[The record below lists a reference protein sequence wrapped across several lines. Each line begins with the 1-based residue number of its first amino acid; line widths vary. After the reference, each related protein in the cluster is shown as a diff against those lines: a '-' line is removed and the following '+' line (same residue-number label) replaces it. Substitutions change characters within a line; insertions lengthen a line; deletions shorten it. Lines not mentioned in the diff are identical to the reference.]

1 MIYLNQIQNNLFH
14 SINQFSR
21 HFSKILNEALTPLGL
36 YTAQWTIIYLLK
48 TNGPATQ
55 KELSHYLGVEAPTMT
70 RTLARMEKS
79 GWITKKTGTDKRE
92 KQITLTEVANG
103 MYDTWLQTVRTCE
116 SQALKNISDQETTE
130 MLSILKKMSVNL

>member
-1 MIYLNQIQNNLFH
+1 MNQIQNNLFH

>member
-1 MIYLNQIQNNLFH
+1 MIFLHQIQNNLFH

-21 HFSKILNEALTPLGL
+21 HFSKVLNEALTPLGL

-70 RTLARMEKS
+70 RSLARMEKS
-79 GWITKKTGTDKRE
+79 GWITKKTGIDKRE
-92 KQITLTEVANG
+92 KQIILTEAAND
-103 MYDTWLQTVRTCE
+103 MYDTWLQTVRSCE
-116 SQALKNISDQETTE
+116 EQVLKNISDQETTE

>member
-1 MIYLNQIQNNLFH
+1 MNPIQNNLFH

-21 HFSKILNEALTPLGL
+21 HFSKALNEALVPLGI

-55 KELSHYLGVEAPTMT
+55 KDLSRYLGVEAPTMT

-79 GWITKKTGTDKRE
+79 GWISKVTGTDKRE
-92 KQITLTEVANG
+92 KQIILTEAARG
-103 MYDTWLQTVRTCE
+103 MYETWHQAVRTCE
-116 SQALKNISDQETTE
+116 DQFLKNVSDQETTE
-130 MLSILKKMSVNL
+130 MLSTLKKMSVTFCD

>member
-1 MIYLNQIQNNLFH
+1 MNHIPNNLFH

-21 HFSKILNEALTPLGL
+21 HFSKNLNEALTPLGL

-70 RTLARMEKS
+70 RSLARMEKS
-79 GWITKKTGTDKRE
+79 GWITKNTGTDKRE
-92 KQITLTEVANG
+92 KQITLTEAANG
-103 MYDTWLQTVRTCE
+103 MYEIWLQTVRTCE
-116 SQALKNISDQETTE
+116 SQVLKNISNQETE
-130 MLSILKKMSVNL
+130 EILAILKKMSSNL

>member
-1 MIYLNQIQNNLFH
+1 MHQIQNNLFH

-21 HFSKILNEALTPLGL
+21 HFSKVLNEALTPLGL

-70 RTLARMEKS
+70 RSLARMEKS
-79 GWITKKTGTDKRE
+79 GWITKKTGIDKRE
-92 KQITLTEVANG
+92 KQIILTEAAND
-103 MYDTWLQTVRTCE
+103 MYDTWLQTVRSCE
-116 SQALKNISDQETTE
+116 EQVLKNISDQETTE

>member
-1 MIYLNQIQNNLFH
+1 MNQIQNNLFH

-92 KQITLTEVANG
+92 KQIILTEAANN